1 MIGGEKTLRREGRD
15 RAVLP
20 GPPQHDDEDKGY
32 ARKTAPD
39 IRKDHL

>member
-1 MIGGEKTLRREGRD
+1 MIGGEKTLRREGRH

-20 GPPQHDDEDKGY
+20 GPPQHDDEDKGQ
-32 ARKTAPD
+32 ARKIVPN